1 MHIRIRLSR
10 PVVKEMEARL
20 RHAYEMG
27 DVRLVRRISVLLGY
41 LEYGIPLAQLI
52 QAWGISQATFY
63 VWIKHLLLKGLD
75 SLVYQHGGG
84 RKPKLTPSQK
94 ELLCRWIDAGP
105 QACGFPTGCWS
116 SLPVGKH
123 GSRSN
128 GQIFCAR
135 PKALEP

>member
-1 MHIRIRLSR
+1 MHIRIRLSQ
-10 PVVKEMEARL
+10 PIVKQMEARL
-20 RHAYEMG
+20 RQAYQMG
-27 DVRLVRRISVLLGY
+27 DIRLVRRISVLLGY

-116 SLPVGKH
+116 SLLIQELIRREFGVLYN
-123 GSRSN
+123 RS
-128 GQIFCAR
+128 A
-135 PKALEP
+135 